1 MKQTNFEMPENRNEL
16 TLASPSCGRQYKAFG
31 TQTFETAWSVAACA
45 QGTNFWLFHT
55 LINVCKKSNSR
66 DEK

>member
-1 MKQTNFEMPENRNEL
+1 MPKNKDEI
-16 TLASPSCGRQYKAFG
+16 TLASPSCGRQHKTFW
-31 TQTFETAWSVAACA
+31 TQAFETAWSVAACA

-55 LINVCKKSNSR
+55 LINVCKKNNQR